1 MDPGGFCSARDA
13 SFGVQD
19 LKTRSTQRRVL
30 RRLRGPMPACKN
42 LQHDYRD
49 RIGHNRPLQR
59 HVCYCPLYSTLSM
72 SALTYSVIYCLAFN
86 VRRRRETPH
95 APTVAREK
103 LNGYIGL
110 WPAHHRVLMITTFM
124 SIPNYA
130 GDDKER
136 NLKHALLTFS
146 ADIAAL
152 SQCVACCF
160 GVFEYRR
167 SMKDPTWVLRL
178 PTATKTGIGS
188 KLARTKAFSAQ
199 TRVSRFTITL
209 PA

>member
-1 MDPGGFCSARDA
+1 M
-13 SFGVQD
+13 
-19 LKTRSTQRRVL
+19 KTRSTQRRVL
-30 RRLRGPMPACKN
+30 RRLRAHASMQKIYSMTTVTASAITGPSS
-42 LQHDYRD
+42 DTSV
-49 RIGHNRPLQR
+49 I
-59 HVCYCPLYSTLSM
+59 VPLYSTLSM

-95 APTVAREK
+95 APTSGKRKIEWIYRIMA
-103 LNGYIGL
+103 LLTIAYSL
-110 WPAHHRVLMITTFM
+110 ITTFM

-136 NLKHALLTFS
+136 NLKHALLNIS

-160 GVFEYRR
+160 GVLRYRR
-167 SMKDPTWVLRL
+167 SMKDPTWVFEVAHRNEDWDRL
-178 PTATKTGIGS
+178 KT
-188 KLARTKAFSAQ
+188 ARTKAFSAQ